1 MSDIPPQG
9 PLDTIPKVNYPPLLT
24 PANYYSI
31 KQIIEQ
37 IISEDQDYVSWK
49 IKDLRTGG
57 TMNTFI
63 PSDIIHYKPLR
74 KKQIKTP
81 STTITCTNNQII
93 TTTGDKINKVP
104 QGLTFIRNIYENQ
117 RNEEFEELQ
126 PIEELS
132 FEDQFKLLILN
143 LDDDQNSR
151 FEVFHRTS
159 LNKNQVKRL
168 ASLVCGQNIT
178 ENIRVFLQ
186 AIGKVFAGEIIELTL
201 EVRKKW
207 FINYMIC
214 QFDKRKII
222 GHRLKKYLKKL
233 TILVER
239 LTLDKNIKSDS
250 DNYHTTTNS
259 NNNGSSSSGNN
270 HLLTT
275 LEQDENDDININE
288 SDEYF
293 DDEEDNMKEIQKGN
307 KLLKEDNKNTNEIR
321 VGLIDQYNKLV
332 KQFNSTD
339 VSIERYNNSPILPE
353 HIREAW
359 RLYQLQSDKHVSG
372 QWRFKGE
379 ANGELFR

>member
-31 KQIIEQ
+31 KQMIEQ

-57 TMNTFI
+57 TMNTFV
-63 PSDIIHYKPLR
+63 PSDIIHYKPIR
-74 KKQIKTP
+74 KKQRYNPTT
-81 STTITCTNNQII
+81 TTINNNQI
-93 TTTGDKINKVP
+93 TARTHDKINRVP
-104 QGLTFIRNIYENQ
+104 QGLTFIRDIYEDQ
-117 RNEEFEELQ
+117 RNQELEELQ

-132 FEDQFKLLILN
+132 YEDQFKLLILN
-143 LDDDQNSR
+143 LDDEQNSR

-186 AIGKVFAGEIIELTL
+186 AIGKVFAGELIELAL

-222 GHRLKKYLKKL
+222 GNRLKKYLKKL

-239 LTLDKNIKSDS
+239 LSIDKNMKNESVNNHS
-250 DNYHTTTNS
+250 S
-259 NNNGSSSSGNN
+259 NNNSGGDNSN
-270 HLLTT
+270 DHLLTT
-275 LEQDENDDININE
+275 LEQDENDDIDINE

-359 RLYQLQSDKHVSG
+359 RLYQLQSDTHISG

>member
-9 PLDTIPKVNYPPLLT
+9 PLDTIPKVNYQPLLT
-24 PANYYSI
+24 PENYYSI
-31 KQIIEQ
+31 KQMIEQ

-49 IKDLRTGG
+49 IKYFRTGG
-57 TMNTFI
+57 TMNSFV
-63 PSDIIHYKPLR
+63 PSDIAHYRTPQ
-74 KKQIKTP
+74 KKQIHT
-81 STTITCTNNQII
+81 STTNTDDNENNSIAE
-93 TTTGDKINKVP
+93 TAHNKINRVP
-104 QGLTFIRNIYENQ
+104 QGLTFIRDIYEDRRKQ
-117 RNEEFEELQ
+117 EFEELQ

-132 FEDQFKLLILN
+132 YEDQFKLLILN
-143 LDDDQNSR
+143 LDEEQNKR

-186 AIGKVFAGEIIELTL
+186 AIGKVFAGEIIELAL
-201 EVRKKW
+201 AVREKW

-222 GHRLKKYLKKL
+222 GHRLMKFLKKL
-233 TILVER
+233 TILVEK
-239 LTLDKNIKSDS
+239 LSFDKNMKNES
-250 DNYHTTTNS
+250 DNKQNIK
-259 NNNGSSSSGNN
+259 GSDNN

-275 LEQDENDDININE
+275 LEQDENDDVDINE

-293 DDEEDNMKEIQKGN
+293 DDEEDTMKDIQKGN
-307 KLLKEDNKNTNEIR
+307 KLLKEDKKNTNEIR
-321 VGLIDQYNKLV
+321 LGLIDQYNKLV

-339 VSIERYNNSPILPE
+339 VSIERYTNSPILPE

-359 RLYQLQSDKHVSG
+359 RLYQLQSDTHISG
-372 QWRFKGE
+372 QWRFKGG